1 MPFPALASISSAL
14 ISLRDNLI
22 SLAPLILLALLVYVM
37 FRLLKT
43 VPKIGMTKAQK
54 PETSSVRW
62 EDVAGVEEPRREL
75 MEIVEFLREP
85 ERFARV
91 GARIPR
97 GVLMYGPP
105 GTGKT
110 LLAKAVAGES
120 SASFFAVSGSS
131 FVEVYGGMGSARVRK
146 LFENARKNAPAI
158 VFIDELD
165 AIGGSR
171 SPLGNDGEQGRTLN
185 QLLVELD
192 GFDDTA
198 GVIVMGS
205 TNRLD
210 TLDAAILRPGRF
222 DRQVLVPPPD
232 LNGRR
237 EILKVHMRGK
247 PVGDD
252 VDLEAL
258 ARTTSGLTG
267 ADLANLCNEAAIR
280 AGRAGNLA
288 IQKADFEDA
297 RERVIAGLLTHR
309 ALSDKEKRTVAYHEA
324 GHALISH
331 LLGMSPVHKL
341 TIVPRGQALGYAMSF
356 PEEDRF
362 LQTREE
368 LIDIMSMML
377 AGRVAETLVFGRIS
391 TAAADDLLRASA
403 VARAMV
409 CDYAMG
415 SIVEARTLSAD
426 DQSLSEETRRL
437 RDAEQ
442 ERLTTF
448 ALEEARRLIGL
459 HRETL
464 DLVAERLFE
473 VETLDRAD
481 LVELFSNAPR
491 ERAHSDDV
499 GRVLGVAAAR
509 EASRNTTR

>member
-1 MPFPALASISSAL
+1 V
-14 ISLRDNLI
+14 
-22 SLAPLILLALLVYVM
+22 LL
-37 FRLLKT
+37 
-43 VPKIGMTKAQK
+43 
-54 PETSSVRW
+54 
-62 EDVAGVEEPRREL
+62 
-75 MEIVEFLREP
+75 
-85 ERFARV
+85 
-91 GARIPR
+91 
-97 GVLMYGPP
+97 YGPP

-120 SASFFAVSGSS
+120 GASFFATTGSS
-131 FVEVYGGMGSARVRK
+131 FVEMYGGLGAARVRK
-146 LFENARKNAPAI
+146 LFATARKHAPAI
-158 VFIDELD
+158 LFIDEID
-165 AIGGSR
+165 AVGAAR
-171 SPLGNDGEQGRTLN
+171 SATGTNRESDTTLN

-192 GFDDTA
+192 GFDSDD
-198 GVIVMGS
+198 GVVVMAS
-205 TNRLD
+205 TNRLEN
-210 TLDAAILRPGRF
+210 LDKALLRPGRF

-232 LNGRR
+232 LKGR
-237 EILKVHMRGK
+237 LAVLSVHSKGK
-247 PVGDD
+247 PFADD

-258 ARTTSGLTG
+258 ARQTSGLTG

-280 AGRAGNLA
+280 AGRESRLTVTRR
-288 IQKADFEDA
+288 DFDEA
-297 RERVIAGLLTHR
+297 FERVVAGLQTHR

-391 TAAADDLLRASA
+391 TAAADDLQRASA

-415 SIVEARTLSAD
+415 SIVEARTLSTD

-442 ERLTTF
+442 ERLTTL

-464 DLVAERLFE
+464 DRIAERLFE

-509 EASRNTTR
+509 ESNRNTPR